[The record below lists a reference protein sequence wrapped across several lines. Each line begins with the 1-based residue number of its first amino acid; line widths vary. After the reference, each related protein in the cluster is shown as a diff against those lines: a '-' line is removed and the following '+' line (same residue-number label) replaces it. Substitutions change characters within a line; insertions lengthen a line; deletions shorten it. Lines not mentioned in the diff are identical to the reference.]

1 MSGKMKVTFVER
13 DLGGKEIFGKIA
25 DAARWSVNTGFFQDS
40 PTHPDA
46 KMPLAELAAIHHHG
60 HEAGNLP
67 PRPFMKLT
75 TQRELGAI
83 KRASEKYA
91 KFLVSTGS
99 RSQAK
104 DRMLLLGD
112 TMAALMREQLMSG
125 DGYPGLAES
134 TIDRKE
140 RDGDRYPATPLVASM
155 FLHDNIKS
163 KVVRN

>member
-1 MSGKMKVTFVER
+1 MSGKMRVTFVER
-13 DLGGKEIFGKIA
+13 DLGAKEIFGKIA
-25 DAARWSVNTGFFQDS
+25 DAARWSVNTGFFSDS

-46 KMPLAELAAIHHHG
+46 KMPVAELAAVHHHG
-60 HEAGNLP
+60 YEAQGLP
-67 PRPFMKLT
+67 ARPFMSLT
-75 TQRELGAI
+75 TQRELGTI

-91 KFLVSTGS
+91 KFLVGMGS

-112 TMAALMREQLMSG
+112 AMAALMREQLMSG
-125 DGYPGLAES
+125 EGYPGLAES
-134 TIDRKE
+134 TIERKE
-140 RDGDRYPATPLVASM
+140 RDGARYPATPLVASM